1 MLGAVTR
8 GSLRGLAKGLE
19 GRALGVAIQSAG
31 EKQVILSEDDGSEMP
46 LDLGINLERDEIDE
60 SDQWA
65 TGAPRAAQNPLD
77 SLR

>member
-1 MLGAVTR
+1 M
-8 GSLRGLAKGLE
+8 
-19 GRALGVAIQSAG
+19 
-31 EKQVILSEDDGSEMP
+31 SEMP

-65 TGAPRAAQNPLD
+65 AGAPRAAQNPLD